1 MSYCSAIKGDRT
13 RMPLCFIE
21 PQEAIR
27 VVAESVGREARRQLL
42 GEVVRAW
49 VDEIPDDELE
59 VHYVKAVNDLDD
71 DDLSML
77 AAWHASL
84 DVGQPVANKEFL
96 VGAFRGLGEHRREA
110 LRIAAGFRGD
120 EAFEAGAS
128 EEHAPETVLPWLS
141 EDRAMELAAEALELY
156 CWDRLGSDN

>member
-1 MSYCSAIKGDRT
+1 
-13 RMPLCFIE
+13 MPLCFIE

-49 VDEIPDDELE
+49 VDEIPEDELE
-59 VHYVKAVNDLDD
+59 AHYAKAVDDLDE

-77 AAWHASL
+77 AAWHAAL
-84 DVGQPVANKEFL
+84 EVGHPVANKEFL
-96 VGAFRGLGEHRREA
+96 LMAFPGLGDHRREA

-120 EAFEAGAS
+120 EAFEAGAG
-128 EEHAPETVLPWLS
+128 EEQALMTELPWLS
-141 EDRAMELAAEALELY
+141 DERAMELAADAVEIY

>member
-1 MSYCSAIKGDRT
+1 MPGARVQGERI

-21 PQEAIR
+21 PTEEIR

-49 VDEIPDDELE
+49 VEEIPDDELE
-59 VHYVKAVNDLDD
+59 SHYAKAVDDLDD
-71 DDLSML
+71 EDLSML

-84 DVGQPVANKEFL
+84 DVGHPVANKEFL
-96 VGAFRGLGEHRREA
+96 LKAFATLGELRREA

-120 EAFEAGAS
+120 DAFDAGVS
-128 EEHAPETVLPWLS
+128 EEQALDTVLPWLS
-141 EDRAMELAAEALELY
+141 EARMRELAAEAVELY

>member
-1 MSYCSAIKGDRT
+1 MA
-13 RMPLCFIE
+13 LCFIE

-27 VVAESVGREARRQLL
+27 VVGGGVGGEGRRQLL

-49 VDEIPDDELE
+49 VDEIPDDELQ
-59 VHYVKAVNDLDD
+59 VHYAKAVDELDE

-84 DVGQPVANKEFL
+84 EVGQPIANKEFL
-96 VGAFRGLGEHRREA
+96 LAAFPRLGEHRREA
-110 LRIAAGFRGD
+110 LRIAAGFKGD
-120 EAFEAGAS
+120 DAFEAGVS
-128 EEHAPETVLPWLS
+128 EEQALDTVLPWLS
-141 EDRAMELAAEALELY
+141 ESRLLELASEALELY

>member
-1 MSYCSAIKGDRT
+1 MS
-13 RMPLCFIE
+13 LCFIE
-21 PQEAIR
+21 PTEAIR

-59 VHYVKAVNDLDD
+59 VHYAKAVDDLDD

-84 DVGQPVANKEFL
+84 EIGHPIANREFL
-96 VGAFRGLGEHRREA
+96 VQVFPALGDNRREA
-110 LRIAAGFRGD
+110 LKIAAGFRGE
-120 EAFEAGAS
+120 EAFEAGVS
-128 EEHAPETVLPWLS
+128 EEQAMETVLPHLS
-141 EDRAMELAAEALELY
+141 RERVVELANECIELY
-156 CWDRLGSDN
+156 LWDRLGSDN

>member
-1 MSYCSAIKGDRT
+1 MS
-13 RMPLCFIE
+13 LCFIE

-27 VVAESVGREARRQLL
+27 VMAESVGREARRQLL

-59 VHYVKAVNDLDD
+59 SHYAKAVHELDD

-84 DVGQPVANKEFL
+84 DVGHPVANKDFL
-96 VGAFRGLGEHRREA
+96 LRAFPALGTHRREA
-110 LRIAAGFRGD
+110 LKIAAGFRGD
-120 EAFEAGAS
+120 EAFEAGCG
-128 EEHAPETVLPWLS
+128 EEHALNTVLPWLS
-141 EDRAMELAAEALELY
+141 HARMVELATEALELY

>member
-1 MSYCSAIKGDRT
+1 
-13 RMPLCFIE
+13 MPLCFIE

-42 GEVVRAW
+42 GEVVHAW

-59 VHYVKAVNDLDD
+59 GHYAKAVEDLDD

-84 DVGQPVANKEFL
+84 DVGRPVANKEFL
-96 VGAFRGLGEHRREA
+96 LKAFASLGDHRREA
-110 LRIAAGFRGD
+110 LKIAAGFRGE
-120 EAFEAGAS
+120 EAFEHGVS
-128 EEHAPETVLPWLS
+128 EEQALDTVLPWLS
-141 EDRAMELAAEALELY
+141 AQRTMELAAEALELY

>member
-1 MSYCSAIKGDRT
+1 
-13 RMPLCFIE
+13 MPLCFIE
-21 PQEAIR
+21 PTEAIR

-59 VHYVKAVNDLDD
+59 VHYAKAVDDLDD

-84 DVGQPVANKEFL
+84 EVGHPIASKEFL
-96 VGAFRGLGEHRREA
+96 LKAFPGLGDHRREA
-110 LRIAAGFRGD
+110 LKIAAGFRGD
-120 EAFEAGAS
+120 EAFDAGVS
-128 EEHAPETVLPWLS
+128 EEQALGTVLPWLS
-141 EDRAMELAAEALELY
+141 DARVMELAAEAIELY
-156 CWDRLGSDN
+156 CWDRLGSEN

>member
-1 MSYCSAIKGDRT
+1 
-13 RMPLCFIE
+13 MPLCFIE
-21 PQEAIR
+21 PKEAIR

-49 VDEIPDDELE
+49 VEEIPEDELE
-59 VHYVKAVNDLDD
+59 AHYAKAVDELDD

-84 DVGQPVANKEFL
+84 EVAQPVANKEFL
-96 VGAFRGLGEHRREA
+96 LKTFPSLGKHRREA
-110 LRIAAGFRGD
+110 LKIAAGFRGD
-120 EAFEAGAS
+120 EAFEAGVS
-128 EEHAPETVLPWLS
+128 EEQALDTVLPWLS
-141 EDRAMELAAEALELY
+141 EPSTMELAAEAIELY

>member
-1 MSYCSAIKGDRT
+1 
-13 RMPLCFIE
+13 MPLCFIE

-27 VVAESVGREARRQLL
+27 VVAESVGREARRQLV

-49 VDEIPDDELE
+49 VDEIPEDELQ
-59 VHYVKAVNDLDD
+59 VHYAKAVEELDEH
-71 DDLSML
+71 DLSML

-84 DVGQPVANKEFL
+84 EVGHPIANREFL
-96 VGAFRGLGEHRREA
+96 IGAFARLGEHRREA

-120 EAFEAGAS
+120 DAFEAGVS
-128 EEHAPETVLPWLS
+128 EDQALVTVLPWLS
-141 EDRAMELAAEALELY
+141 NERLVQLAGEALELY

>member
-1 MSYCSAIKGDRT
+1 
-13 RMPLCFIE
+13 MPLCFIE

-49 VDEIPDDELE
+49 VDEIPEDELQ
-59 VHYVKAVNDLDD
+59 VHYAKAVEELDD

-84 DVGQPVANKEFL
+84 EVGQPIANKEFL
-96 VGAFRGLGEHRREA
+96 LGAFSRLGDHRREA
-110 LRIAAGFRGD
+110 LKIAAGFKGED
-120 EAFEAGAS
+120 AFEATEVAGGRATARLSTGARV
-128 EEHAPETVLPWLS
+128 ELR
-141 EDRAMELAAEALELY
+141 RAGGRWIVTGVSA
-156 CWDRLGSDN
+156 

>member
-1 MSYCSAIKGDRT
+1 
-13 RMPLCFIE
+13 MPLCFIE
-21 PQEAIR
+21 PKEAIR

-49 VDEIPDDELE
+49 VDEIPDDELH
-59 VHYVKAVNDLDD
+59 VHYAKAVDELDD

-84 DVGQPVANKEFL
+84 EFGQPVANKEFL
-96 VGAFRGLGEHRREA
+96 SAFPSLGEHRREA
-110 LRIAAGFRGD
+110 LKIAAGFRGE
-120 EAFEAGAS
+120 EAFDNGVS
-128 EEHAPETVLPWLS
+128 EDQALETALPWLS
-141 EDRAMELAAEALELY
+141 DERTIELAAEALDLY